1 MHDAIKKY
9 AEFVNQQYRMGE
21 LSQTEMRA
29 TKLKFASKYGLD
41 MSRTS
46 VFIENMFEKAGI
58 TETLLFGKDGGK
70 GIVDKLSKEQLDVV
84 KQFMN
89 NLESIYKNPQLM
101 QDVYENAEVIFKD
114 ITNFYKEYLRHGQ
127 NINALTKEEIDSL
140 VNNMKM
146 LNDVMRNSMSNE
158 ATIVDITKKRK

>member
-1 MHDAIKKY
+1 MYEAIKKY
-9 AEFVNQQYRMGE
+9 ATFVNEQYKMGE
-21 LSQTEMRA
+21 ISQIEMRA

-89 NLESIYKNPQLM
+89 NLESIYKNPQQM
-101 QDVYENAEVIFKD
+101 QEVYHQAEQFFKD

-127 NINALTKEEIDSL
+127 NVNALTKEEIDNL
-140 VNNMKM
+140 ITNMKV
-146 LNDVMRNSMSNE
+146 LNDMMTN
-158 ATIVDITKKRK
+158 TKVIDVKSIKRK